1 MNTLLEKLEEQEQY
15 NDDNDFK
22 RKMIESISND
32 VIEIRGA
39 LTNFVAFI
47 GFIEVH
53 TEHFYKVTGAFNQK
67 QKVSCDVYIKINQ
80 VAAVGDDY
88 IVMKMDYLFYT
99 DSE

>member
-1 MNTLLEKLEEQEQY
+1 MDTLMALKDQEQY

-22 RKMIESISND
+22 RKMIERISRD

-47 GFIEVH
+47 GFIEKH
-53 TEHFYKVTGAFNQK
+53 TEHFYKITGAFSK
-67 QKVSCDVYIKINQ
+67 QNKKVSCDVYIKTNQ